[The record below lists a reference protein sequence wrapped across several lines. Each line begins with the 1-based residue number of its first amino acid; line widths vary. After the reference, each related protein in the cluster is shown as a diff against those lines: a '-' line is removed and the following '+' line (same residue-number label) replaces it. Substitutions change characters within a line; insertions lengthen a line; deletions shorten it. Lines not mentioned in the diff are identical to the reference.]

1 MLKQIQLDT
10 LYYEQNIENIFLK
23 QIDNNTSYI
32 EFNIIIKFKKNTNID
47 IIYKIEFNINNI
59 NNNII
64 NGGSIFRRKGHSG
77 CGLEFQTINIYIH
90 TYNKCSQNLFNLSI
104 ISL

>member
-77 CGLEFQTINIYIH
+77 WWVRIPDYKYLHSY
-90 TYNKCSQNLFNLSI
+90 L
-104 ISL
+104 